1 LGTATTQE
9 HLNKLFKMTS
19 EVVFCFDGDGAGRR
33 AARRAMENA
42 LAMAHDGHEF
52 RFMFLPEGHDPD
64 TLVASEGAEAFE
76 SRLQS
81 ALPLSEYLVQQLSSE
96 VNLEH
101 DEGRAKLKDLAVPLF
116 ARMPDG
122 IYREMVL
129 ERLARHVGMPAT
141 ALKKKI
147 MATAPAARPPGIRGL
162 PAPDETSP
170 PLHGR
175 TRYGQSEV
183 GRGSAGRAFVG
194 RASAGRGNLLSQ
206 AITLIVHHPAA
217 ARLVQNTEALGG
229 VNKPGVP
236 VLKELLEQASGM
248 DNPNTAM
255 LLERWRDRP
264 EYARLSELAMAEP
277 MVAEAQAAAK
287 ELQMA
292 VEKLL
297 EEYGPGR
304 RMDELLRKAEELG
317 LNFDE
322 KTELSLL
329 LKAKGRPRA
338 PT

>member
-1 LGTATTQE
+1 
-9 HLNKLFKMTS
+9 
-19 EVVFCFDGDGAGRR
+19 
-33 AARRAMENA
+33 
-42 LAMAHDGHEF
+42 MAHDGHEF

-96 VNLEH
+96 VDLEH

-141 ALKKKI
+141 ALRQKI
-147 MATAPAARPPGIRGL
+147 MAAAQTARPAGIRGF
-162 PAPDETSP
+162 PAPEETSP
-170 PLHGR
+170 QIRGR
-175 TRYGQSEV
+175 TGYGHS
-183 GRGSAGRAFVG
+183 GGGGSAARASAGRSSGGRTSAG

-217 ARLVQNTEALGG
+217 ARLVRNTEALGS

-264 EYARLSELAMAEP
+264 EYGRLSELAMAEP
-277 MVAEAQAAAK
+277 MVAEAQGAAK

-304 RMDELLRKAEELG
+304 RMDELLRKAEDLG

>member
-1 LGTATTQE
+1 
-9 HLNKLFKMTS
+9 
-19 EVVFCFDGDGAGRR
+19 
-33 AARRAMENA
+33 
-42 LAMAHDGHEF
+42 
-52 RFMFLPEGHDPD
+52 
-64 TLVASEGAEAFE
+64 
-76 SRLQS
+76 
-81 ALPLSEYLVQQLSSE
+81 
-96 VNLEH
+96 
-101 DEGRAKLKDLAVPLF
+101 
-116 ARMPDG
+116 
-122 IYREMVL
+122 
-129 ERLARHVGMPAT
+129 
-141 ALKKKI
+141 
-147 MATAPAARPPGIRGL
+147 
-162 PAPDETSP
+162 
-170 PLHGR
+170 
-175 TRYGQSEV
+175 
-183 GRGSAGRAFVG
+183 
-194 RASAGRGNLLSQ
+194 LLSQ

-217 ARLVQNTEALGG
+217 ARLVQNTEALGS
-229 VNKPGVP
+229 VNRPGVP

-277 MVAEAQAAAK
+277 MVAEAQGAAK

-304 RMDELLRKAEELG
+304 RMDELLRKAEDLG